1 VEGDDDDD
9 DPARETVEVKMQVN
23 KDIFFT
29 EGIIELIILN
39 KRIAPD
45 LAIRRW
51 YTVVTSPAD
60 RSRLNR
66 QRDEAV
72 EGRGHERWMNA
83 IDVTVL
89 SAPSI

>member
-1 VEGDDDDD
+1 VKGDDDGDG

-23 KDIFFT
+23 KDIFFA

-51 YTVVTSPAD
+51 YTVATSPAN
-60 RSRLNR
+60 RSRLDR
-66 QRDEAV
+66 QHEEAV
-72 EGRGHERWMNA
+72 EGRGYE
-83 IDVTVL
+83 
-89 SAPSI
+89 

>member
-1 VEGDDDDD
+1 MAE
-9 DPARETVEVKMQVN
+9 AKTQVN
-23 KDIFFT
+23 KDIFFA

-51 YTVVTSPAD
+51 YTVATSPAD
-60 RSRLNR
+60 RSRLDR
-66 QRDEAV
+66 HCEEAA
-72 EGRGHERWMNA
+72 EGRGYERWMNA

>member
-1 VEGDDDDD
+1 VE
-9 DPARETVEVKMQVN
+9 AKTQVN
-23 KDIFFT
+23 KDIFFA

-39 KRIAPD
+39 ERIAPD

-51 YTVVTSPAD
+51 YTHATSPAN
-60 RSRLNR
+60 RSRLGR
-66 QRDEAV
+66 QCEEAV
-72 EGRGHERWMNA
+72 EGRGYERWMNA